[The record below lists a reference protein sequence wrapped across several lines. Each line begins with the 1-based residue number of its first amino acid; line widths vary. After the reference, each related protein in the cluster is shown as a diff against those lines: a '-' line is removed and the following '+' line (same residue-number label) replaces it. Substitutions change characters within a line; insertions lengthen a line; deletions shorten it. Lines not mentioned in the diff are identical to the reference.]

1 MDLSRCLQL
10 FDIQSLKETS
20 EDELRKKYHKLCLKY
35 HPDKN
40 SVDSKDQFIEI
51 QHCYE
56 RLLEEKRSTREHPK
70 EEETMTIY
78 ETLLS
83 LFTVDNIEKIMNWLQ
98 KYKEREHI
106 VYLHAKFQQLL
117 DKDVYVHGDVY
128 VPLWHRVIY
137 RKDLVEDDSCT
148 QEVFCVLIDDL
159 PKHIKILENNDLLMY
174 VSCALSLGERIV
186 IRVSEQKNV
195 SVVVTHTIMENKYHI
210 FLKEGIPKI
219 QQGQVYDISELSNII
234 ACFV

>member
-10 FDIQSLKETS
+10 FEIQSLKETS

-51 QHCYE
+51 QQCYE
-56 RLLEEKRSTREHPK
+56 RLLEEKRSTRERPK

-83 LFTVDNIEKIMNWLQ
+83 LFTVDNIEKMMQWLQ
-98 KYKEREHI
+98 QYQQREHI

-128 VPLWHRVIY
+128 IPLWHRVLY
-137 RKDLVEDDSCT
+137 RKDLVEDDAGT
-148 QEVFCVLIDDL
+148 QEVFCIMIDDL

-174 VSCALSLGERIV
+174 VSCVLSLGERIV

-195 SVVVTHTIMENKYHI
+195 SVVVTETILENKYHI

>member
-1 MDLSRCLQL
+1 M
-10 FDIQSLKETS
+10 
-20 EDELRKKYHKLCLKY
+20 
-35 HPDKN
+35 
-40 SVDSKDQFIEI
+40 
-51 QHCYE
+51 
-56 RLLEEKRSTREHPK
+56 
-70 EEETMTIY
+70 
-78 ETLLS
+78 
-83 LFTVDNIEKIMNWLQ
+83 Q
-98 KYKEREHI
+98 KYKQREHI

-137 RKDLVEDDSCT
+137 RKDLVEDDSYT

-174 VSCALSLGERIV
+174 VSCVLSLGERIV

-195 SVVVTHTIMENKYHI
+195 SVVVTETILENKYHI

-234 ACFV
+234 ACFVWFSPPKQIRQPCIDHTRSFQILIVGGKRGVILAIFDAAQIIMTRLVYLW